1 MAAGKV
7 DYAFEKEVKN
17 PTWDKIAKIA
27 KNDATTLIRG
37 LNTLENY
44 TSEQSRV
51 LEESNS
57 IYTLKIEDIINNS
70 DSFNHI
76 TKITELLVVPSF
88 NINQLDDIIS
98 SQKKIVKIKKEKLE
112 ELNKKLEKLKK
123 SKKEEKEKEKEKIE
137 SSIVKYTQELK
148 ELTTNLDDDAKKVK
162 EYKESLKSDFDNS
175 LKREQESSIL
185 YQKLDKNPDYID
197 FIQTEHL
204 NSSSKS
210 KGSLKDQKI
219 TKIINTMTNYSNSKT
234 SIIKRVTNSI
244 DKVLHNIINP
254 KKFSIDLSHLSLDE
268 QVIVFICIFN
278 KMLDDQIVCIEK
290 NKSILYIDSLKL
302 LKHAQNY
309 QELFRT
315 KLEEFEYAYNL
326 SIVNIF
332 IDNPEFICNS
342 EKNFKFTDAQEK
354 FRKTIFNYLR
364 DNRDYVQNQHEIN
377 KLFIN
382 LRAMM
387 GEGKTSMVL
396 WLSSLLEELN
406 EKKYF
411 KTLDDDQTIKD
422 KEVHLW
428 YIVPSHSIA
437 DDVSTMIW
445 NMDVR
450 LARLQKPSIGVTELK
465 KNWNCGRGKDA
476 KNPTIIIS
484 TFFEFSD
491 YIKNSQNSYLDSD
504 DFIFVDEIQHVSTDI
519 NNCRNVLINI
529 FESTSFNRFINSSG
543 TFQDTSI
550 LEQLLSIDRES
561 FHDIISRKIAVPAPI
576 INNETGEIFLPHKNC
591 KNTAD
596 LIKVIC
602 KLREGNS
609 FYLRT
614 IDMRVIN
621 HLYSKMY
628 RFNIID
634 ENISINNY
642 LKENINN
649 GLKSILE
656 FYFIL
661 LEILVDQTDEIIKN
675 VCSMELITNILKTNV
690 VNGESMIS
698 ISPDADYNF
707 NNIMYN
713 EMASLY
719 LKNSD
724 LKDDFSSYK
733 SLKDNRKK
741 EIDSKIDKLLKNGAG
756 SQIDTSRQI
765 SELQEQY
772 EIPLKFSNIYTPH
785 DSVNKNYLDGWLKG
799 SITTSNEEI
808 LGLLIGIGLFS
819 NVCSPSLQSA
829 VIDGIEKK
837 LFGRTDI
844 DYRLG
849 SIGMNFNVSILEV
862 KGFTEEQISSIL
874 QAICRVGRMKTS
886 KGIVYTTNDI
896 FNIVSR
902 HFITPITGADNEL
915 VNNILRE
922 IIILKEQLIQDQIV
936 VQEKQQRNNETIRN
950 NIVRRFLASNII

>member
-7 DYAFEKEVKN
+7 NYAFEKEVKN
-17 PTWDKIAKIA
+17 PTWVKIAEIA
-27 KNDATTLIRG
+27 KNDANSLKG
-37 LNTLENY
+37 LKTLENY
-44 TSEQSRV
+44 VLEPTRV
-51 LEESNS
+51 LESNS
-57 IYTLKIEDIINNS
+57 IYTLNIDHIINSS
-70 DSFNHI
+70 DSVKN
-76 TKITELLVVPSF
+76 ITELLDVPSF
-88 NINQLDDIIS
+88 NIEQIDDIIS

-112 ELNKKLEKLKK
+112 ELTTKLEKLKK
-123 SKKEEKEKEKEKIE
+123 SKKEEKEEKEKEIK
-137 SSIVKYTQELK
+137 SSIKKYTKQLEDLSN
-148 ELTTNLDDDAKKVK
+148 NLDDDEKRVLH
-162 EYKESLKSDFDNS
+162 YKGSLKIDFENLLRGKQNSD
-175 LKREQESSIL
+175 EIL
-185 YQKLDKNPDYID
+185 YIKIDKNPDYIN
-197 FIQTEHL
+197 FIQKECL
-204 NSSSKS
+204 NTTSKS
-210 KGSLKDQKI
+210 KGSSKDQKI
-219 TKIINTMTNYSNSKT
+219 TKIVKTMTDYINSKT
-234 SIIKRVTNSI
+234 SIIKRVTDSI

-268 QVIVFICIFN
+268 QVVVFICIFK
-278 KMLDDQIVCIEK
+278 KMLDDQIVCTEK
-290 NKSILYIDSLKL
+290 NKSILYIESLKL
-302 LKHAQNY
+302 LTHTQKY
-309 QELFRT
+309 QELFRI
-315 KLEEFEYAYNL
+315 KLEEFENANTL

-354 FRKTIFNYLR
+354 FRETIFNYLS
-364 DNRDYVQNQHEIN
+364 DNKDYVQNHHEIN

-382 LRAMM
+382 FRAMM

-396 WLSSLLEELN
+396 WLSLLLQELN
-406 EKKYF
+406 NKSYF
-411 KTLDDDQTIKD
+411 KTVDDDQTIKD

-445 NMDVR
+445 NMKVR
-450 LARLQKPSIGVTELK
+450 LARLQKPSSGVTELK
-465 KNWNCGRGKDA
+465 KNWNCGLGKDT

-491 YIKNSQNSYLDSD
+491 YIKNSQNLYLDSD
-504 DFIFVDEIQHVSTDI
+504 DIIFVDEIQHVSTDM
-519 NNCRNVLINI
+519 NSCRNVLINI
-529 FESTSFNRFINSSG
+529 FESKSFNRFINSSG

-550 LEQLLSIDRES
+550 LEQLLSIDREN

-576 INNETGEIFLPHKNC
+576 INNETGEVFLPHKNC
-591 KNTAD
+591 KNRSD
-596 LIKVIC
+596 LISVIH

-621 HLYSKMY
+621 HLYSEMY
-628 RFNIID
+628 RINIID
-634 ENISINNY
+634 ESVSINNY

-656 FYFIL
+656 FYFKL
-661 LEILVDQTDEIIKN
+661 LNILVDETDEIIEN
-675 VCSMELITNILKTNV
+675 VCSIELLTNTLNTNI

-698 ISPDADYNF
+698 ISPDADDNF
-707 NNIMYN
+707 NNIMDN
-713 EMASLY
+713 EMTSFY
-719 LKNSD
+719 SKN
-724 LKDDFSSYK
+724 LHLNDDFSSYK

-756 SQIDTSRQI
+756 SQLDTSRQI
-765 SELQEQY
+765 SELVEQY
-772 EIPLKFSNIYTPH
+772 EIPLKISNIYTP
-785 DSVNKNYLDGWLKG
+785 SELSNNNYLDKWLDG

-819 NVCSPSLQSA
+819 NACSPSLQSA

-837 LFGRTDI
+837 SFGRTDI

-915 VNNILRE
+915 VNNILKE
-922 IIILKEQLIQDQIV
+922 IIIFREQNIQDQIV
-936 VQEKQQRNNETIRN
+936 VQEEQNRNNEIIIN
-950 NIVRRFLASNII
+950 NIVHRILANNII